1 MFAQVYSGG
10 IQAVDGYIVS
20 VEADVSDGLPFFNIS
35 GQLSTEV
42 RESQNRVRTALKNAG
57 FRLPAKKITV
67 NLSPAGIRKGGT
79 AFDLAIAAA
88 VLGAFGLLNMEGLKD
103 SIVLGELGLDGSVK
117 PVNGILSLVMAARE
131 YGLSRCFLPEEGCGE
146 GSVIEG
152 MEIVGVSSVGQLAG
166 LLERPADIPFFEAAP
181 AAGDQESYP
190 VDYQELNGQEVLKR
204 AAEVA
209 AAGMH
214 GLLISG
220 RAGTGKTMA
229 AKRLPTILP
238 ELTREEDI
246 AISKVY
252 SVCGLLPPG
261 RPLLS
266 RRPFRSPHHTIT
278 PHGLI
283 GGGSVP
289 RPGELSLASGGVLFL
304 DELPLF
310 GRASLEALRQPLE
323 EGRVTITRASGTY
336 ELPADFMIAAAM
348 NPCPCGFY
356 PDRSRCS
363 CSEADI
369 RTYLSRLSRPLMDR
383 FDICV
388 EAAPITFDELKQE
401 SARNESSASIRRRV
415 ERARRRQEERFL
427 GTKIRFNSRMG
438 QREIGRFCRLGR
450 EEEAFARKVYEIRQ
464 ISARGYHKVLKTAR
478 TIADLD
484 GSEEIRREH
493 LAEAFGYRTLEER
506 LWGKG

>member
-1 MFAQVYSGG
+1 MFTQVYSGG
-10 IQAVDGYIVS
+10 IQAIDGYIVS

-67 NLSPAGIRKGGT
+67 NLSPAGIRKAGT

-88 VLGAFGLLNMEGLKD
+88 VLGAFGLLSVENLKN
-103 SIVLGELGLDGSVK
+103 SMVVGELGLDGRVK
-117 PVNGILSLVMAARE
+117 PVKGILSLVMAAKDF
-131 YGLSRCFLPEEGCGE
+131 GLSRCFLPLESCRE

-152 MEIVGVSSVGQLAG
+152 IDIVGVSSLGELAN
-166 LLERPADIPFFEAAP
+166 LLEGAGRIEPFAADPEETEP
-181 AAGDQESYP
+181 QKYP
-190 VDYQELNGQEVLKR
+190 VDYREINGQQVLKR

-214 GLLISG
+214 GLLLNG

-238 ELTREEDI
+238 GLTREENI
-246 AISKVY
+246 EISRVY

-261 RPLLS
+261 KALLS

-310 GRASLEALRQPLE
+310 GRASLEVLRQPLE
-323 EGRVTITRASGTY
+323 EGRISLTRALGTY
-336 ELPADFMIAAAM
+336 EFPADFMLAAAM
-348 NPCPCGFY
+348 NPCPCGFF
-356 PDRSRCS
+356 PDRSRCR
-363 CSEADI
+363 CSQADI
-369 RTYLSRLSRPLMDR
+369 RAYLSRLSRPLMER
-383 FDICV
+383 FDICA
-388 EAAPITFDELKQE
+388 EAAPITFEELKGE
-401 SARNESSASIRRRV
+401 EKDNESSETIRGRV
-415 ERARRRQEERFL
+415 EQAREIQKKRFA
-427 GTKIRFNSRMG
+427 GSKIRFNSRMG
-438 QREIGRFCRLGR
+438 QKEVAQFCRLGR
-450 EEEAFARKVYEIRQ
+450 SEEKFAQRVYEARQ
-464 ISARGYHKVLKTAR
+464 ISARGYHKVLKVAR
-478 TIADLD
+478 TIADLA
-484 GSEEIRREH
+484 GEEQIEREH

-506 LWGKG
+506 LWETR